1 MKNTMK
7 FEQIRENVSVSGEHK
22 NAEILSVMQAAIF
35 TGPKQIEVREFP
47 IPQPGPEEVLIK
59 LEGCGV
65 CASSIPVWEGREWFK
80 YPLEPGAPG
89 HEGWGI
95 VESVG
100 RNVTNVQIGERV
112 AALSYHAFADY
123 DVAKYTEVVPLPD
136 ILEGKPFP
144 GEPLGCAI
152 NIFSRA
158 GIKPGDKIAIVGIG
172 FLGAL
177 LTKLAVQAGATVIAL
192 SQRPF
197 SLDVAARC
205 GAKGA
210 VLLKEKWTSIKEA
223 REYAANDGFN
233 VVIEAV
239 GLQETLDI
247 ASELTKERGR
257 LIIAGYHQDGLRTVN
272 MQLWNWKG
280 IDVINAHERDPQ
292 IYIEGIS
299 EAVKSAVN
307 GKLEPF
313 DLITHSYKLD
323 ELQTAFQAMKDR
335 PDGLIKAYITF

>member
-1 MKNTMK
+1 MKTMK
-7 FEQIRENVSVSGEHK
+7 YEQAKENIAVSGEHK
-22 NAEILSVMQAAIF
+22 DADVLSTMKTAIF
-35 TGPKQIEVREFP
+35 IAPKQIEIREYP

-59 LEGCGV
+59 LEGCGI

-95 VESVG
+95 VEAVG
-100 RNVTNVQIGERV
+100 RNVSNIQIGERV
-112 AALSYHAFADY
+112 AALSYHAFAEY

-136 ILEGKPFP
+136 VLEGKPFP

-152 NIFSRA
+152 NIFGRA
-158 GIKPGDKIAIVGIG
+158 GIKPGDKVAIVGIG
-172 FLGAL
+172 FLGSL
-177 LTKLAVQAGATVIAL
+177 LTKLAVQCGATVIAL
-192 SQRPF
+192 SQRSF
-197 SLDVAARC
+197 SLDVAKRC
-205 GAKGA
+205 EAKG
-210 VLLKEKWTSIKEA
+210 VVQLKEKWTAIKEA
-223 REYAANDGFN
+223 REKINEEGFN

-292 IYIEGIS
+292 VYIEGIS
-299 EAVKSAVN
+299 EAVKSTVN
-307 GKLEPF
+307 GKLSPF
-313 DLITHSYKLD
+313 DLITHSYRLE
-323 ELQTAFQAMKDR
+323 ELNEAFQAVKDR
-335 PDGLIKAYITF
+335 PDGLIKAYIKF